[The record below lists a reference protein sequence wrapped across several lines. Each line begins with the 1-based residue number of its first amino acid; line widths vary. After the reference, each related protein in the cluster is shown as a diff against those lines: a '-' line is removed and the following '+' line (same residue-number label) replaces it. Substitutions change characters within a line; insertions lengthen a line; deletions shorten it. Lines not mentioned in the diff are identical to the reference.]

1 MLAAFFDKFFSEVKF
16 MTINK
21 LLPILLHWISL
32 NTNYDTSKFDS
43 SVTQVDESVIQEIVC
58 GGKCPV
64 LAFFS
69 QKTGILI
76 TNMNLDNF
84 CNQSILLH
92 EMIHSFQVNKDM
104 ENAFKEKEAYQLQ
117 NKFLEEMS
125 TNGGILKN
133 LNVKRCRSNQM
144 NLF

>member
-1 MLAAFFDKFFSEVKF
+1 
-16 MTINK
+16 MTISVLIP
-21 LLPILLHWISL
+21 LLLQWISI
-32 NTNYDTSKFDS
+32 NTNYDSSKFDS
-43 SVTQVDESVIQEIVC
+43 EVTIVDKSEIQEIVC

-69 QKTGILI
+69 ERKGILI

-84 CNQSILLH
+84 CNQSIVLH
-92 EMIHSFQVNKDM
+92 EMIHSFQVNTDM
-104 ENAFKEKEAYQLQ
+104 ENAFKEMEAYQLQ

-125 TNGGILKN
+125 LNNDILEI
-133 LNVKRCRSNQM
+133 LNVKRCRSDQI

>member
-1 MLAAFFDKFFSEVKF
+1 ML
-16 MTINK
+16 IQ
-21 LLPILLHWISL
+21 LLLQWISI
-32 NTNYDTSKFDS
+32 NTNYDPSKFDS
-43 SVTQVDESVIQEIVC
+43 TVKMVDESVIQDLVC

-69 QKTGILI
+69 EKKGILI

-84 CNQSILLH
+84 CNQSIVLH
-92 EMIHSFQVNKDM
+92 EMIHSFQVDKDM

-125 TNGGILKN
+125 INNDILEI
-133 LNVKRCRSNQM
+133 LNVKKCRSDQI

>member
-1 MLAAFFDKFFSEVKF
+1 MLAAFFDNFFSIVDL

-21 LLPILLHWISL
+21 LISVLLQWVSL
-32 NTNYDTSKFDS
+32 NTNYDISKFDS
-43 SVTQVDESVIQEIVC
+43 TVKIVNERVIQKLVC

-64 LAFFS
+64 LAFYS

-76 TNMNLDNF
+76 TNMDLDNF

-92 EMIHSFQVNKDM
+92 EMIHSFQVNKNM

-125 TNGGILKN
+125 TINGIVKI
-133 LNVKRCRSNQM
+133 LNVKRCRSYQM
-144 NLF
+144 N

>member
-1 MLAAFFDKFFSEVKF
+1 MPINVTLEV
-16 MTINK
+16 TI
-21 LLPILLHWISL
+21 
-32 NTNYDTSKFDS
+32 
-43 SVTQVDESVIQEIVC
+43 VDESEIQEIVC

-69 QKTGILI
+69 ERKGILI

-84 CNQSILLH
+84 CNQSIVLH
-92 EMIHSFQVNKDM
+92 EMIHSFQVNTDM
-104 ENAFKEKEAYQLQ
+104 ENAFKEMEAYQLQ

-125 TNGGILKN
+125 INNDILEI
-133 LNVKRCRSNQM
+133 LNVKRCRSDQI